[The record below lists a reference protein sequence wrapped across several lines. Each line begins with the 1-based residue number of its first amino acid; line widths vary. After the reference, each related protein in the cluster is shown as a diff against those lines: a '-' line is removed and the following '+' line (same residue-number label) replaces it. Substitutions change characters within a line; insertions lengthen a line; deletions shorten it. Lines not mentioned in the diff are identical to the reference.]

1 MAFAKNIYWF
11 RPGRLI
17 NSERKNPGILAVDEK
32 YELTAHVLS
41 SDKKCW
47 TYSCKYRLTRSVRC
61 PAIAKVVDIDDRWI
75 LSLATDNHKCE
86 PSRPRVVAER
96 LKWKMKELVRKDP
109 VRPVREGLKKGNL
122 LI

>member
-32 YELTAHVLS
+32 YELTAHVFS

-47 TYSCKYRLTRSVRC
+47 TYSCKYMPRRRQAENKKIYVIINWCYIPHSLVKVLSFEVVCGSCERKG
-61 PAIAKVVDIDDRWI
+61 AI
-75 LSLATDNHKCE
+75 
-86 PSRPRVVAER
+86 
-96 LKWKMKELVRKDP
+96 
-109 VRPVREGLKKGNL
+109 G
-122 LI
+122 